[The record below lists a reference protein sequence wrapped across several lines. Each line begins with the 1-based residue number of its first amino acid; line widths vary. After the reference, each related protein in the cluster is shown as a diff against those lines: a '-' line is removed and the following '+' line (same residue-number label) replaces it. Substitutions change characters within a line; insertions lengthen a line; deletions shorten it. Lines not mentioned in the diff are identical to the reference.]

1 VMFAT
6 AGCVRGRICV
16 DCLDMNGP
24 NILTTLRVF
33 LVPIIVVILLSE
45 IEGRNLISF
54 GIFLLAALTDMV
66 DGIWAR
72 RKQQVTVF
80 GQLLDPVADK
90 LLITSVLICL
100 VALDKVPAWMAIVL
114 IGRDIA
120 VTGFRAMAS
129 ARGLN
134 IAASA
139 FGKAKMQAQVY
150 TIALLLLGEPILGKY
165 YIIAKI
171 GLWVSVTAALVSAL
185 EIGIRFGRRVLTE
198 D

>member
-1 VMFAT
+1 
-6 AGCVRGRICV
+6 
-16 DCLDMNGP
+16 MNGP
-24 NILTTLRVF
+24 NILTTLRIF

-45 IEGRNLISF
+45 MEGRNLISF

-80 GQLLDPVADK
+80 GQLFDPVADK
-90 LLITSVLICL
+90 LLITSILICL
-100 VALDKVPAWMAIVL
+100 VALGSVPAWMAIVL

-120 VTGFRAMAS
+120 VTGFRAVAS

-139 FGKAKMQAQVY
+139 FGKAKMQVQVY

-165 YIIAKI
+165 YFIAKI

-185 EIGIRFGRRVLTE
+185 EIGIRFGRRVLKE